1 MVCCPNPCR
10 RWIVAATC
18 ILVSSGCLSR
28 DQVFLAEPN
37 PLRVNNLLTCV
48 PPLDPN
54 CHGYRPTTWTPMS
67 PQCNGYSPDLVSEPV
82 SEPIPL
88 PPAAP
93 QVGPQATPQMPQTAP
108 RALPERVVPRE
119 VPQPV
124 TQLQPPPKPA
134 VMYAAMPVPAASGAV
149 ERASW
154 SSVVET
160 QQGNALAP
168 VVSAGWIG
176 VVADLGEREDPPSPP
191 LVKGGARW
199 GARCEDTVQDAVRNT
214 GSSAPGRMQRQ
225 WY

>member
-1 MVCCPNPCR
+1 MERFRTMVCCPNPCR

-18 ILVSSGCLSR
+18 MLVSSGCLSR

-93 QVGPQATPQMPQTAP
+93 QVGPQATPLTPQTAP

-134 VMYAAMPVPAASGAV
+134 ATYAATPVPAPQREWNGRV
-149 ERASW
+149 GRAWLRRSREMHWRPW
-154 SSVVET
+154 SRRGGLVWW
-160 QQGNALAP
+160 QIW
-168 VVSAGWIG
+168 AG
-176 VVADLGEREDPPSPP
+176 EKNPPSPP
-191 LVKGGARW
+191 LVKGGSRTRRGS
-199 GARCEDTVQDAVRNT
+199 GAGT
-214 GSSAPGRMQRQ
+214 
-225 WY
+225 